1 MTPDKEPP
9 PGRLVI
15 STITSSWDAL
25 AEAVE
30 HMERRFGRVLCETD
44 HIPCSQSER
53 YLEEMGENVWRR
65 LFSFETPVSR
75 SSLPELKAAC
85 ARIEPR
91 FADRLG
97 DFCFRTVNINPGI
110 LTPDN
115 LIMASRHNAS
125 HRIYINGGT
134 YAEVTLIYSR
144 DRFTRLPWTDPDFCH
159 TEAIDFLCRV
169 RSSFDLVVS
178 PGFDP

>member
-1 MTPDKEPP
+1 MMPDNEPP
-9 PGRLVI
+9 PGRLVV

-30 HMERRFGRVLCETD
+30 HLERRFGRAIYETD
-44 HIPCSQSER
+44 QISCCHGER
-53 YLEEMGENVWRR
+53 YLEEMGERVWRR
-65 LFSFETPVSR
+65 LFSFERPVLR

-91 FADRLG
+91 FSDRLG
-97 DFCFRTVNINPGI
+97 DFCFRTVNIDPGI
-110 LTPDN
+110 LTSDN
-115 LIMASRHNAS
+115 LVMASRHNAN
-125 HRIYINGGT
+125 HRIYISGGT

-159 TEAIDFLCRV
+159 PEVIDFLDRV
-169 RSSFDLVVS
+169 RGSFDLVT
-178 PGFDP
+178 PT